1 MGSFMS
7 TAENSRALVVEGGA
21 MRGIFASGVLDA
33 FLDNNYLDFDF
44 AIGVSAGATNLIG
57 YLCGNYGRSHKIIT
71 EYSRDPEF
79 INFSRFTHGG
89 HLTDIDWL
97 WRTST
102 RHLPLNLYK
111 YEQRQ
116 IPLFATTTNLE
127 TGEAEYIEVTRNN
140 LTPVMEA
147 TCALPIAYR
156 HNPTIN
162 GVAMSD
168 GGVADSIPVIE
179 AYRRGARDIT
189 VVLSKPL
196 GFHKPETKVSWLI
209 KSMFHDHPAFADAV
223 IKRAQRYNAALDF
236 INHPPKDCKITVI
249 APNNDFQVGRLTRN
263 LDKLEH
269 GYAMG
274 KEAGNRICG
283 VTPCYGDNCHGDLI
297 AA

>member
-1 MGSFMS
+1 MMK
-7 TAENSRALVVEGGA
+7 ADKDSRALVVEGGA

-33 FLDNNYLDFDF
+33 FLDNNYMPFDF

-57 YLCGNYGRSHKIIT
+57 YLCGHYGRSHKIIT
-71 EYSRDPEF
+71 EFSCDPAF
-79 INFSRFTHGG
+79 INFTRFTHGG

-102 RHLPLNLYK
+102 RHLPLNLHK
-111 YEQRQ
+111 YEQRH
-116 IPLFATTTNLE
+116 IPLFAATTNLT

-140 LTPVMEA
+140 VMPVMEA

-179 AYRRGARDIT
+179 AYRRGARAIT
-189 VVLSKPL
+189 VILSKPL
-196 GFHKPETKVSWLI
+196 GFHKTETKVPWLI

-236 INHPPKDCKITVI
+236 IQHPPEDCHITVI
-249 APNNDFQVGRLTRN
+249 APNEAFQVGRLTRN
-263 LDKLEH
+263 KEKLAQ

-274 KEAGNRICG
+274 KEAGHRICG
-283 VTPCYGDNCHGDLI
+283 ITPCYSEHCHGDLI